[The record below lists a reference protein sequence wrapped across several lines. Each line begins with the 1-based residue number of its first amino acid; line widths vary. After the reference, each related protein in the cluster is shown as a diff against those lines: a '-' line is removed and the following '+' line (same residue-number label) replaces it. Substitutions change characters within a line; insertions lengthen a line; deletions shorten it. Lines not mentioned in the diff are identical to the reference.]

1 MSAEFDFSQWCESNG
16 LTPKTATILKDQDLH
31 VMEAVKLLSP
41 SDIAELGLTKGQNKL
56 LSKAVNELRAPAQ
69 SAKLR
74 EPITTTSLA
83 KGQGLHELLKKL
95 DNGGGLDALVSCGG
109 LYDLPQSFHSTI
121 PPAGQAQGD
130 TNRVDLSP
138 HVYLGKPNAVKRK
151 INPFS
156 FPILWTCTQVLLSQ
170 KNKR

>member
-1 MSAEFDFSQWCESNG
+1 
-16 LTPKTATILKDQDLH
+16 
-31 VMEAVKLLSP
+31 MEAVKLLSP

-69 SAKLR
+69 PAKLT

-83 KGQGLHELLKKL
+83 DQGLDELIKKL

-109 LYDLPQSFHSTI
+109 LDDLPQSFHSTI

-130 TNRVDLSP
+130 TTRVDL
-138 HVYLGKPNAVKRK
+138 
-151 INPFS
+151 NPLMSRFARSCEICDFS
-156 FPILWTCTQVLLSQ
+156 CAREKSQKSQSRRFFAFSCDFSQFLVLLMT
-170 KNKR
+170 